1 MTITDHHDIFI
12 GSTSDGWT
20 FLLLNRHIHQVAR
33 ILTGAGFTAREH
45 QGRTVYLLP
54 PETAEDAH
62 ERAGIAAY
70 GLMTHTH
77 DLVDLAWTTRPR
89 PAGTTVGPDVNI
101 GFHEGSVTA
110 RATTGQAQAVLAQ
123 HGFTNAGTDRDFTLP
138 DQLGEADALNTVVHT
153 EAHLFSHGISVRV
166 DLGIATVQDIPPA
179 PPRACSAPIPPSPP
193 PSRGRSR

>member
-20 FLLLNRHIHQVAR
+20 FLLLNRPIHHATR

-70 GLMTHTH
+70 GLMAHTH
-77 DLVDLAWTTRPR
+77 DLVDLAWTTRPQ
-89 PAGTTVGPDVNI
+89 PAGTTARPDVNI
-101 GFHEGSVTA
+101 RINDGSATA
-110 RATTGQAQAVLAQ
+110 SATTDQAQAILAQ
-123 HGFTNAGTDRDFTLP
+123 NGFTNAGRARDFTLP
-138 DQLGEADALNTVVHT
+138 DQLGEADALNTVVHA
-153 EAHLFSHGISVRV
+153 EAHLVSHGVSVRV

-179 PPRACSAPIPPSPP
+179 PPRPRSAPIPPSPP